1 MKSPL
6 SPPLSPL
13 TKSYLIPGFLGALI
27 INILLFCSLPGM
39 IIMETQKNDIE
50 SLNVVNFIRIKPSP
64 LQPMKKEPPP
74 EKEPEK
80 EPEKIHKIS
89 RQMSKRPVKRQLT
102 LDMPAME
109 LNMDQRLTGGI
120 PVVSAPTGPVMPTQT
135 QPDFNAVMDQNQVDT
150 IPMPTFKTPP
160 RYPYRAKRMG
170 LEGVVKVKFLVD
182 KEGCVSGVAILS
194 ASVPD
199 IFDES
204 VINAISSWKYSPGE
218 LMGKKVATMVTTEII
233 FKMEGQ

>member
-6 SPPLSPL
+6 A
-13 TKSYLIPGFLGALI
+13 KSYLIPGFLGALL

-39 IIMETQKNDIE
+39 IIMETEKNDIE

-64 LQPMKKEPPP
+64 LQPQKKEPPP
-74 EKEPEK
+74 KKEPEK

-89 RQMSKRPVKRQLT
+89 RQVSKRPVKRQLQ
-102 LDMPAME
+102 LDMPAMD

-120 PVVSAPTGPVMPTQT
+120 PVVSAPREPMPTQT
-135 QPDFNAVMDQNQVDT
+135 QPDFNAIMDQNQVDT
-150 IPMPTFKTPP
+150 IPMPTFKAPP

-170 LEGVVKVKFLVD
+170 LEAVVRVKFLVD
-182 KEGCVSGVAILS
+182 KEGRVSEVTILS
-194 ASVPD
+194 ASVQD
-199 IFDES
+199 VFDES

-233 FKMEGQ
+233 FKMEGQQ